1 MLSKQNGNFKGAW
14 NYEIEN
20 LDHSSEVKKLIGES
34 LHFSF
39 SVRWFNIKS
48 ISKVMQPDFI
58 SQNPYQARKNINYI
72 SIKEKESIKRDS
84 YTNKTQQLEVMG
96 KSSSICRGQ

>member
-1 MLSKQNGNFKGAW
+1 
-14 NYEIEN
+14 
-20 LDHSSEVKKLIGES
+20 
-34 LHFSF
+34 
-39 SVRWFNIKS
+39 
-48 ISKVMQPDFI
+48 MQPDFI